1 MIFAKVTSYIK
12 KRYIEYCKFV
22 SFTMQYYKTHEKK
35 IRCKLFHLFI
45 ILLCKVT
52 NYCKLHITSRITFI
66 KSVISSFFLF
76 SYFFLL
82 FSFLC
87 FLNKLDVRWT
97 TSISIFEF
105 CLHKHR
111 SSVEDDEDVG

>member
-66 KSVISSFFLF
+66 KSVISSFFYLAT
-76 SYFFLL
+76 SFF
-82 FSFLC
+82 C
-87 FLNKLDVRWT
+87 FLFFV
-97 TSISIFEF
+97 F
-105 CLHKHR
+105 
-111 SSVEDDEDVG
+111 